1 MVSHMPTL
9 ASNRKA
15 FHDYSIE
22 ETIEAGLVL
31 SGHEVKSIRGGQVSL
46 AGAYVTIR
54 AGEGWLRNAYIG
66 KYKQASGLDG
76 IDESRERKLLLNKKE
91 ILQLQDQMKSK
102 GLTLI
107 PLDIYTS
114 KGRLKLKVGL
124 ARGKKQFDKRT
135 SIKKKELK
143 RSLAR
148 TLRTRV

>member
-1 MVSHMPTL
+1 MPTL

-54 AGEGWLRNAYIG
+54 GGEGWLRNAYIG

-143 RSLAR
+143 RSLDR